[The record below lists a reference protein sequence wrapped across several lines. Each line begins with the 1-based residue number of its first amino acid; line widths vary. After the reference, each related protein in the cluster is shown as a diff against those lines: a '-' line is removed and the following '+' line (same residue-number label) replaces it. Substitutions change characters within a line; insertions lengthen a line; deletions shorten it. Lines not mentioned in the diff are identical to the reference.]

1 MNLLQHMYMWISWFI
16 LVNMKLYVAFLC
28 FWGFQVVLSTWVT
41 LKAAYDDL
49 YLGFLLSGG

>member
-1 MNLLQHMYMWISWFI
+1 MNLLQHMYMWISWLI
-16 LVNMKLYVAFLC
+16 LVNMKLYVALLC